1 MTQREA
7 HEHLRTHQ
15 LQADAPAFALGE
27 EMDLLRQEAASSN
40 GRAAKTLVKEGPLRV
55 ILLAMVKGALLRDHH
70 VAGPLTLQ
78 VIQGSVRI
86 ATSKGSTELA
96 LLDLVALDAN
106 VVHNAE
112 ALEDAALLL
121 TIAMA

>member
-1 MTQREA
+1 
-7 HEHLRTHQ
+7 
-15 LQADAPAFALGE
+15 
-27 EMDLLRQEAASSN
+27 MDLLRQEAASSN

-55 ILLAMVKGALLRDHH
+55 ILLAMVKGAVLRDHH

-86 ATSKGSTELA
+86 ATTKGSTELA